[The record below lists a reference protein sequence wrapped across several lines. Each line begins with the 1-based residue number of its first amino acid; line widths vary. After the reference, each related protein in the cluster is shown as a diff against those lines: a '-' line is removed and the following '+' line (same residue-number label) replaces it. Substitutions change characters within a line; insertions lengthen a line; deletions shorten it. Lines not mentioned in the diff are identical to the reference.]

1 MILQPIVENS
11 IIHGLIPM
19 DGVNKIKIDFFKND
33 NFLQCRVEDNGIGR
47 NAAEAMREGYQKTHK
62 SFATQIMKERINI
75 FNYYNKNHLNFEI
88 EDKYDD
94 QGKASGTVV
103 TLTIPLDFRTREK

>member
-1 MILQPIVENS
+1 
-11 IIHGLIPM
+11 
-19 DGVNKIKIDFFKND
+19 
-33 NFLQCRVEDNGIGR
+33 
-47 NAAEAMREGYQKTHK
+47 
-62 SFATQIMKERINI
+62 MKERINI

>member
-1 MILQPIVENS
+1 MNRAKLSFDLKYHV
-11 IIHGLIPM
+11 LC
-19 DGVNKIKIDFFKND
+19 IKLLPLLLCFHVLWGQELEI
-33 NFLQCRVEDNGIGR
+33 
-47 NAAEAMREGYQKTHK
+47 TP
-62 SFATQIMKERINI
+62 ERINI

-88 EDKYDD
+88 EDKYDE